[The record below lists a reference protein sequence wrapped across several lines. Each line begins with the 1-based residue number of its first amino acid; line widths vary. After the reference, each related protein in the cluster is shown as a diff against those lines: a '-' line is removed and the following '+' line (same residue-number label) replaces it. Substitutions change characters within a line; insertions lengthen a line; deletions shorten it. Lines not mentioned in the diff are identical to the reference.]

1 MPERYRVMVQK
12 EKPETYASLWGAAE
26 RWREAGGNAIVEE
39 ISATNSVKRKVPFLE
54 LRRVV
59 DRVRGQNCA

>member
-1 MPERYRVMVQK
+1 MPERYRVTVQN

-26 RWREAGGNAIVEE
+26 RWREAGCNAVVEE
-39 ISATNSVKRKVPFLE
+39 LTATDSVKRKVPFLE

-59 DRVRGQNCA
+59 DRQRGQGCA